1 MINRGKT
8 TKGRVKAI
16 SKNNKGE
23 EATTCELIVEKKK
36 LQKLG

>member
-8 TKGRVKAI
+8 TEGRVKAK

-23 EATTCELIVEKKK
+23 EATTGELIVEKKK
-36 LQKLG
+36 LKKLG